1 MEEDNLQETSNPIEI
16 YNNVDIEPPV
26 VKEEVLADT
35 IPKVEVPEKAELRE
49 LPSESEITGGL
60 ELTYKAPKP
69 EQPKK
74 TIEIKYDAE
83 GKPIIY
89 GASETERIFSRLYKA
104 AKGEKQE
111 PKSDYNYIEQASA
124 GLIHASI
131 AVPRQ
136 GFSLAAEIGD
146 FVRGNGIPV
155 EDRYITKLEDAING
169 TFLGRI
175 EQESKDIAYSGA
187 VGRLTDGIAQLYG
200 AGKIGSAIVS
210 KPLNAL
216 RIEQIAKNYVE
227 AAKANKLVKPNTAL
241 GKAIEKASNLNNM
254 TTKDKFITIAVGAG
268 GFGAGAALVA
278 DSEDIGTLLGDTFK
292 DVSGVSSPF
301 EIDRFKKEESQDEAA
316 RKIYNRIKFGADN
329 AIVGIP
335 FAYGVGL
342 VQQIAKYGKDMAYS
356 NSLLDRWIDKYFVSP
371 FRARGKLSQEL
382 FEATKQVEGAE
393 TAAKVTAKDLLRNI
407 DQALGK
413 VAKESGIST
422 GNPAFKRIIG
432 RLDELLLAGEDTVRA
447 GKIEFYGFPT
457 KAMNEFETFAKSVGI
472 NSKQVDRVVTELI
485 AARNEFNVLKNN
497 VLNSDNVQV
506 GSVEFNK
513 LMSDRMK
520 TMFNSEYKIMSD
532 RSIIPWL
539 NYKPS
544 DSDIQATKNVLARYA
559 KGNGKTLDADQLD
572 NIMND
577 IISNVKYNEVT
588 KTPEFIIGEQ
598 SALSDKGTQLINI
611 AKNIKGGKFTPTE
624 LIKTPEDLRAFQR
637 LFGQKRDIRN
647 SIVNIMEDL
656 ATLDARNKFYDN
668 VLKLSDEAIKNGER
682 GIVYPTYNDAVIN
695 LTNRPIIKNK
705 QGLQIK
711 SPLGEEVYTNP
722 LNGKFTS
729 QEFADALNFS
739 DKLFWDPV
747 FKSAL
752 YQHLVLVPKGVFQIS
767 KTILGPFSHTRNF
780 VSNSVFTAAR
790 GNFFLNPVEIASD
803 FKKSF
808 NLVQPQLLYRN
819 TPKDQQLY
827 KFLAEQNIMGTSATA
842 KDLQGLLD
850 DMSKGGDFYTRLV
863 SKFNDGLK
871 RKLPVVGETVEAV
884 AKGAKRSYQIAT
896 DLYLAE
902 DELWKAYNFFAENY
916 KYKQAY
922 ANALKKG
929 IIKKMPDDLTIM
941 KEAAKIVRDT
951 LPNYSFVPDFI
962 KGLRRLPVG
971 NFISWP
977 AQIISTSANSIEL
990 GIKEAMNPVTREI
1003 GLKGLASF
1011 AGVTAIAIP
1020 TINAIGRGL
1029 YGVTQDQVAALR
1041 EFLPLFSKENAIFVY
1056 RDQNGD
1062 LKFID
1067 ASGTFVYNTV
1077 TGPAQSVIN
1086 GIEKERVFN
1095 PNSPLMVGLF
1105 KGLVT
1110 GTKNLFAPFMEPSAY
1125 VTMMFDLWARGGKT
1139 ADGRQIWNPDASMG
1153 EKFSKGLEYVAKQY
1167 APFSIP
1173 QFQRL
1178 EKAISGTPGE
1188 RGEKYNVSDEIG
1200 GFYGLRGIPM
1210 PPSEVLKKMDFK
1222 INEFKSG
1229 IRNTRGL
1236 FSGEVLK
1243 GGEISHDDIIKRYI
1257 EANAQRYSVMNKM
1270 KQVNDLAEILEVSP
1284 QDLRKKFIDRGETN
1298 AYNHIATG
1306 RFYPFEITDPIAKK
1320 FREQRS
1326 ELESEFDNLK
1336 FEAPYSS
1343 GTIQTLNQLKSLM
1356 KQIPL
1361 GSNFYDYVK
1370 PEDWLID
1377 TKRSEALGGEQQ
1389 VARAPLPP
1397 TPMPDQQV
1405 VQTTPQVNQ
1414 SVLPNG
1420 LTRSETALLRPE
1432 EQLIKLNQ
1440 RQAGQQTGQ
1449 A

>member
-1 MEEDNLQETSNPIEI
+1 MEEDNLQETPSVEI
-16 YNNVDIEPPV
+16 YNNVDLETPV

-49 LPSESEITGGL
+49 LPTEAEITGGL

-69 EQPKK
+69 EELKK
-74 TIEIKYDAE
+74 TIEIKYDE
-83 GKPIIY
+83 QGKPIIY

-104 AKGEKQE
+104 AKGEQQE
-111 PKSDYNYIEQASA
+111 PKSDYNYIEQAAA

-131 AVPRQ
+131 AVPHTA
-136 GFSLAAEIGD
+136 FSLGAEIGD

-155 EDRYITKLEDAING
+155 EDRYITKLENAING
-169 TFLGRI
+169 SLLGRI
-175 EQESKDIAYSGA
+175 EKESKDIAYTGA
-187 VGRLTDGIAQLYG
+187 VGILTDGIAQLYG
-200 AGKIGSAIVS
+200 AGKIGTAIVS
-210 KPLNAL
+210 KPLNAM

-227 AAKANKLVKPNTAL
+227 AAKANKLVKPSTAL
-241 GKAIEKASNLNNM
+241 GKAIEKASGLNNM
-254 TTKDKFITIAVGAG
+254 TGKDKFITIAISAG
-268 GFGAGAALVA
+268 GFGAGAALIA
-278 DSEDIGTLLGDTFK
+278 DSEDIGTLTGDVVK
-292 DVSGVSSPF
+292 DVFGVNTPF
-301 EIDRFKKEESQDEAA
+301 QIDRFKKEDSQDEAA
-316 RKIYNRIKFGADN
+316 RKLYNRIKFGADN
-329 AIVGIP
+329 AIVSIP
-335 FAYGVGL
+335 FAYGAGL

-356 NSLLDRWIDKYFVSP
+356 NSLLDRWIDKYMVSP
-371 FRARGKLSQEL
+371 FRARGKLSKEL
-382 FEATKQVEGAE
+382 FEETKAVEGAE

-407 DQALGK
+407 DQSLGK

-432 RLDELLLAGEDTVRA
+432 RLDELLIAGEDTVRG
-447 GKIEFYGFPT
+447 GKIEFQGFPT

-472 NSKQVDRVVTELI
+472 NSKQVDKIVSELI
-485 AARNEFNVLKNN
+485 TTRNEFNVLKNN
-497 VLNSDNVQV
+497 ILNNENINV
-506 GSVEFNK
+506 GTLEFNK
-513 LMSDRMK
+513 IMSDRMR

-544 DSDIQATKNVLARYA
+544 DSNIQATKNVLARYA
-559 KGNGKTLDADQLD
+559 KGNGKTLDANQLD
-572 NIMND
+572 DIMND
-577 IISNVKYNEVT
+577 IISNVSYNEVT
-588 KTPEFIIGEQ
+588 KTPQFVIGEQ
-598 SALSDKGTQLINI
+598 SVLSDKGTQLINI
-611 AKNIKGGKFTPTE
+611 ADNIKGGKFKPTE

-656 ATLDARNKFYDN
+656 STLDARNKFYDN
-668 VLKLSDEAIKNGER
+668 ILKLSDEAIKNGER
-682 GIVYPTYNDAVIN
+682 GIVYPTYNDAVIG
-695 LTNRPIIKNK
+695 LKNRPIIKNK

-739 DKLFWDPV
+739 EKLFWDPV

-752 YQHLVLVPKGVFQIS
+752 YQHLVLIPKGVFQIS

-790 GNFFLNPVEIASD
+790 GNFFANPVEIASD

-808 NLVQPQLLYRN
+808 NLIQPQLLYRN
-819 TPKDQQLY
+819 TPKDQQMY

-842 KDLQGLLD
+842 KDLHGLLD

-863 SKFNDGLK
+863 NKFNDGLK
-871 RKLPVVGETVEAV
+871 RKLPMAGEGVETL
-884 AKGAKRSYQIAT
+884 AKGAKRTYQIAT

-902 DELWKAYNFFAENY
+902 DELWKAYNFFVENY

-922 ANALKKG
+922 ANAVKNG

-951 LPNYSFVPDFI
+951 MPNYSFVPDFI
-962 KGLRRLPVG
+962 KGLRRLPMG

-977 AQIISTSANSIEL
+977 AQIVSTSANSIEL
-990 GIKEAMNPVTREI
+990 GIKEALNPVTRDI
-1003 GLKGLASF
+1003 GMKALASF

-1077 TGPAQSVIN
+1077 TGPAQSVVN
-1086 GIEKERVFN
+1086 GIERERVFN
-1095 PNSPLMVGLF
+1095 PNSPLMVGLW

-1110 GTKNLFAPFMEPSAY
+1110 GTKNLFAPFIEPSAY
-1125 VTMMFDLWARGGKT
+1125 ITMMLDLWARGGKT
-1139 ADGRQIWNPDASMG
+1139 ADGRQIWNPDASTG
-1153 EKFSKGLEYVAKQY
+1153 EKFNKGLAYVAKQY

-1173 QFQRL
+1173 QFERL
-1178 EKAISGTPGE
+1178 YKATAGEPGE
-1188 RGEKYNVSDEIG
+1188 RGEKYNVSDEVA
-1200 GFYGLRGIPM
+1200 GFYGLRGIKMSPT
-1210 PPSEVLKKMDFK
+1210 EILKKMDFK

-1236 FSGEVLK
+1236 FSGEVLQ

-1257 EANAQRYSVMNKM
+1257 EANAQRYRVMDKM
-1270 KQVNDLAEILEVSP
+1270 KQVNDLAQVLEVP
-1284 QDLRKKFIDRGETN
+1284 QQDLRKKFMDRGEIN
-1298 AYNHIATG
+1298 AYNHISSG

-1320 FREQRS
+1320 FREQRTA
-1326 ELESEFDNLK
+1326 LESDFDQLK
-1336 FEAPYSS
+1336 FEAPYDPA
-1343 GTIQTLNQLKSLM
+1343 TIQTLNQLKSLM

-1361 GSNFYDYVK
+1361 GDNFYDYIK

-1377 TKRSEALGGEQQ
+1377 TKRSQAPGSEQQ

-1397 TPMPDQQV
+1397 TPMPSQQV
-1405 VQTTPQVNQ
+1405 VQPTPQIAQGTAGVMQ
-1414 SVLPNG
+1414 NG
-1420 LTRSETALLRPE
+1420 LTPTESALLSESEKVMR
-1432 EQLIKLNQ
+1432 LKQ
-1440 RQAGQQTGQ
+1440 RGLA
-1449 A
+1449 